1 MTNDE
6 PVRRDVLQTIAVLH
20 NARLNSFGT
29 FHCFSSRPHRAGQHR
44 SYELQGVRK

>member
-6 PVRRDVLQTIAVLH
+6 PVRRDVLQTIAATSQRTPKFIWYFSL
-20 NARLNSFGT
+20 
-29 FHCFSSRPHRAGQHR
+29 FSSRPHRAGQHR